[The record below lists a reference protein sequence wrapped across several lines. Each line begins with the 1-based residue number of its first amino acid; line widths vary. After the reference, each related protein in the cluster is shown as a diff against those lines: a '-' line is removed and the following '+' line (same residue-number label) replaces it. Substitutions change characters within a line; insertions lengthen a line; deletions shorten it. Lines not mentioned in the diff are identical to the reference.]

1 MTLTISSVG
10 VGFVLGLMA
19 LGVLLVQCGG
29 QIGMWLIIIAEKIER
44 CGERW
49 RVHR

>member
-19 LGVLLVQCGG
+19 LGVLLSQCGS
-29 QIGMWLIIIAEKIER
+29 QIGAWLIATADKIER
-44 CGERW
+44 CGER
-49 RVHR
+49 REVQR

>member
-19 LGVLLVQCGG
+19 LGALVAQYGG
-29 QIGMWLIIIAEKIER
+29 QIGTWLIATADKIEQ
-44 CGERW
+44 CGERR
-49 RVHR
+49 RVQR